1 MITIRR
7 YQVGDEPKLWQL
19 FFHTVRH
26 ISIRDY
32 STEQVE
38 AWAPDNFD
46 AEVWKQK
53 IRALN
58 PFVAEIDGDI
68 VGYTDL
74 QPDGLIDHFFCHHQ
88 HQGKGVGRALMNA
101 LFEEGDK
108 QGISRYYSHV
118 SITAKP
124 FFEAMG
130 FKVMAEQKIEV
141 RGALLQNYIM
151 ETQSA

>member
-1 MITIRR
+1 M
-7 YQVGDEPKLWQL
+7 
-19 FFHTVRH
+19 FFHTVRQ
-26 ISIRDY
+26 INIRDY

-46 AEVWKQK
+46 SEVWKKK
-53 IRALN
+53 ICALN
-58 PFVAEIDGDI
+58 PFVAEIDGEI

-130 FKVMAEQKIEV
+130 FKVITAQTIEV